1 VKDSFLC
8 GQEKR
13 GEWIMDFR
21 NLQYF
26 LTVAQCLNFTKA
38 AERLHMSQP
47 PLSKQIQ
54 NLEQDLGVKLFDR
67 SRRQL
72 QLTEAGQMLVHR
84 AEQMLTL
91 ADKTRLDLQD
101 MSDKLAGSINIS
113 VVDGRAPYYLAR
125 WIAAFR
131 EKNPMVR
138 FEFANGSSD
147 DALERLEQGL
157 SDLAVAAAPYD
168 EEEFSGFSV
177 GKTPW
182 IAVIPKA
189 HPLAQLE
196 GDELPISMLKGEPLI
211 GPQRPSRARALRR
224 WFREVGEEANVVC
237 STSSY
242 SDTIALC
249 EQHVGI
255 GIFPQTTY
263 TPNPYIVRKVITEP
277 AKYIEYV
284 LLWQKNAHVSV
295 LVKEFTDFVRGYVE
309 ESVKNTPLL
318 MNGQREF
325 KIPDDAEML

>member
-1 VKDSFLC
+1 
-8 GQEKR
+8 
-13 GEWIMDFR
+13 MDFR

-38 AERLHMSQP
+38 ADRLHMSQP

-54 NLEQDLGVKLFDR
+54 NLEQDLGVQLFDR
-67 SRRQL
+67 SKRQL
-72 QLTEAGQMLVHR
+72 QLTEAGSVLVRR

-91 ADKTRLDLQD
+91 ADKTRLDLRE
-101 MSDKLAGSINIS
+101 MNDKLAGSIGIS
-113 VVDGRAPYYLAR
+113 VVDGRAPYYVSK
-125 WIAAFR
+125 WIAEFR
-131 EKNPMVR
+131 ALNPMVR
-138 FEFANGSSD
+138 FEFSNGSSD
-147 DALERLEQGL
+147 DALERLDQGL
-157 SDLAVAAAPYD
+157 SDLAVAAVPYD

-182 IAVIPKA
+182 IAVIPRS
-189 HPLAQLE
+189 HPLAQTE
-196 GDELPISMLKGEPLI
+196 GDELPLIRLKGEPLI

-224 WFREVGEEANVVC
+224 WFREIGEEANVVC

-242 SDTIALC
+242 GDTIALC

-284 LLWQKNAHVSV
+284 LLWEKNAHQSV
-295 LVKEFTDFVRGYVE
+295 LVREFIDFVKAFTE
-309 ESVKNTPLL
+309 AAQKNRAPLL
-318 MNGQREF
+318 NGGHEF
-325 KIPDDAEML
+325 QLPEDAEIL